1 MQSVAW
7 DSISSLNEDGN
18 TESIENDF
26 TFNTQ
31 YGFEKVLGTLL
42 GPGPR
47 PRLDNNR
54 YFVLDDF
61 NGKV

>member
-47 PRLDNNR
+47 PRLDNCIFPNLVKIR
-54 YFVLDDF
+54 
-61 NGKV
+61 GRG